1 QDATTEEKNTAI
13 QSIDDTLA
21 QARNNINGAN
31 TNVLVDEN
39 LEDGKQKL
47 QRIVLSTQTK
57 TQAKADIAQAI
68 GQQRSTI
75 DQNQNATTEEKQ
87 EALERLNQDT
97 NGVNDRIQA
106 ALANQNVTDEK
117 NNILETIRN
126 VEPIVAVKPK
136 ANEVIRKKAAE
147 QTTLINQNQEA
158 TLEEKQIALGKLE
171 EVKNE
176 ALNQVS
182 QAHSNNDVKIAE
194 NNGIAKISEVHPETI
209 IKRNA
214 KQEIEQD
221 AQSQIDTINANNKS
235 TNEEK
240 SAAIDRVNEAKIDA
254 INNITNATTTQLVN
268 DAKNSGNTSISQ
280 ILPSTA
286 VKTNALA
293 ALATE
298 AKNKNAIIDQTPNA
312 TAEEKE
318 EANNK
323 VDRLQEEADA
333 NILKAHTTDEVN
345 NIKNQA
351 VQNINAVQ
359 VEVIKKQNV

>member
-1 QDATTEEKNTAI
+1 M
-13 QSIDDTLA
+13 
-21 QARNNINGAN
+21 
-31 TNVLVDEN
+31 
-39 LEDGKQKL
+39 
-47 QRIVLSTQTK
+47 LSTQTK

-87 EALERLNQDT
+87 EALERLNQET

-126 VEPIVAVKPK
+126 VEPIVIVKPK
-136 ANEVIRKKAAE
+136 ANEIIRKKAAE
-147 QTTLINQNQEA
+147 QTTLINQNQDA

-182 QAHSNNDVKIAE
+182 QAHSNNDVKIVE

-240 SAAIDRVNEAKIDA
+240 SAAIDRVNVAKIDA
-254 INNITNATTTQLVN
+254 INNITNAT
-268 DAKNSGNTSISQ
+268 IS
-280 ILPSTA
+280 
-286 VKTNALA
+286 
-293 ALATE
+293 
-298 AKNKNAIIDQTPNA
+298 
-312 TAEEKE
+312 
-318 EANNK
+318 
-323 VDRLQEEADA
+323 
-333 NILKAHTTDEVN
+333 
-345 NIKNQA
+345 
-351 VQNINAVQ
+351 
-359 VEVIKKQNV
+359 

>member
-1 QDATTEEKNTAI
+1 M
-13 QSIDDTLA
+13 
-21 QARNNINGAN
+21 
-31 TNVLVDEN
+31 DEN

-87 EALERLNQDT
+87 EALERLNQET

-126 VEPIVAVKPK
+126 VEPIVIVKPK
-136 ANEVIRKKAAE
+136 ANEIIRKKAAE
-147 QTTLINQNQEA
+147 QTTLINQNQDA

-235 TNEEK
+235 TNEE
-240 SAAIDRVNEAKIDA
+240 
-254 INNITNATTTQLVN
+254 
-268 DAKNSGNTSISQ
+268 
-280 ILPSTA
+280 
-286 VKTNALA
+286 
-293 ALATE
+293 
-298 AKNKNAIIDQTPNA
+298 
-312 TAEEKE
+312 
-318 EANNK
+318 
-323 VDRLQEEADA
+323 
-333 NILKAHTTDEVN
+333 
-345 NIKNQA
+345 NQPL
-351 VQNINAVQ
+351 
-359 VEVIKKQNV
+359 

>member
-1 QDATTEEKNTAI
+1 MQLLKKNTAI

-31 TNVLVDEN
+31 TNALVDEN

-87 EALERLNQDT
+87 EALERLNQET

-126 VEPIVAVKPK
+126 VEPIVIVKPK
-136 ANEVIRKKAAE
+136 ANEIIRKKAAE
-147 QTTLINQNQEA
+147 QTTLINQNQDA

-240 SAAIDRVNEAKIDA
+240 SAAIDRVNVAKIDA

-293 ALATE
+293 ALASE

-312 TAEEKE
+312 TAEEK
-318 EANNK
+318 
-323 VDRLQEEADA
+323 
-333 NILKAHTTDEVN
+333 
-345 NIKNQA
+345 
-351 VQNINAVQ
+351 
-359 VEVIKKQNV
+359 KKQIIKLIVFKKKQMLIS